1 VREKW
6 KIERIDIDIFD
17 KMPKGLVIG
26 IDPGTVHLG
35 ICILWVTQVTLYQV
49 TLIRNDDPI
58 QRIQDVQ
65 KVIAECIHA
74 YPYTATVCIEGAS
87 FGDRY
92 RQVELAEQR
101 ASIALWALNRS
112 FDVRI
117 VPPNT
122 IRKKVFLSAK
132 VKAHE
137 VWDNL
142 PQDCAA
148 ALSCA
153 LSVSL

>member
-1 VREKW
+1 
-6 KIERIDIDIFD
+6 
-17 KMPKGLVIG
+17 MPKGLFIG
-26 IDPGTVHLG
+26 VDPGTVHLG
-35 ICILWVTQVTLYQV
+35 ICVLWETQVTLYQV
-49 TLIRNDDPI
+49 TITRNDDPI
-58 QRIQDVQ
+58 QRIQDAQ
-65 KVIAECIHA
+65 KVMTDCVHA
-74 YPYTATVCIEGAS
+74 YPYLATVCIEGAS
-87 FGDRY
+87 FGDKY

-101 ASIALWALNRS
+101 ASIALWGLHRN
-112 FDVRI
+112 FEVKI

-122 IRKKVFLSAK
+122 IRKKVFGNAK

-153 LSVSL
+153 LSLSL